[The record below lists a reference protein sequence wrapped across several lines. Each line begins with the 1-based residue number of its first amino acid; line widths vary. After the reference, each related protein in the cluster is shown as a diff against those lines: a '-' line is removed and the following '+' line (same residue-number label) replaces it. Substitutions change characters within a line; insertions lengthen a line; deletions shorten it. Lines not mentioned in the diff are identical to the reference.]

1 MLRFSIACTS
11 KTAARTVV
19 GLLHFFDVDTLFFFN
34 HYRIQGLVVRTM
46 VMSKAYSRHY
56 FGMAD
61 RASL

>member
-1 MLRFSIACTS
+1 MLRFSIARTS

-19 GLLHFFDVDTLFFFN
+19 GLTHFFVVDILFFFK
-34 HYRIQGLVVRTM
+34 HYRIQGLVVRTLI
-46 VMSKAYSRHY
+46 MSKACSRHY